1 MLATIRD
8 DTWNMLNMQR
18 INPIS
23 KKWDYSDIPGG
34 GHKQIKGPA
43 HMVEGDHYLRKA
55 PNPHPQNVIRI
66 HADTE
71 ILTQQYPA
79 GWSAQCPQMAWHLRG
94 QDIKRHSEDQIKVHE
109 TITDVRDQLNQPLWM
124 GHGQHLDLQMDMDG
138 SAQCVW
144 MAWYMGPGHPQTRW
158 RHGGSMRALW

>member
-43 HMVEGDHYLRKA
+43 HMVEGDHYLRK
-55 PNPHPQNVIRI
+55 PPTPTHKMLSKYMRILKSWHNNIRLGDPHNVRRWPGTYG
-66 HADTE
+66 AKTS
-71 ILTQQYPA
+71 T
-79 GWSAQCPQMAWHLRG
+79 GTVKTKLR
-94 QDIKRHSEDQIKVHE
+94 
-109 TITDVRDQLNQPLWM
+109 
-124 GHGQHLDLQMDMDG
+124 
-138 SAQCVW
+138 
-144 MAWYMGPGHPQTRW
+144 YMKQ
-158 RHGGSMRALW
+158 